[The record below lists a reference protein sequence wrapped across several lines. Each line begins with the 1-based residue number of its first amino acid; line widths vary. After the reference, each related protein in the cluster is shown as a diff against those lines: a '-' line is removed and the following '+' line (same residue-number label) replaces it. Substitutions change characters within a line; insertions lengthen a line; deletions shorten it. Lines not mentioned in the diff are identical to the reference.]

1 MVRGMPRA
9 WLAAP
14 IASAVACS
22 SGAGR
27 PPPPRPPS
35 PAAPLL
41 AVPRGETP
49 AIDGV
54 VDHAEWAGA
63 AVVTLGQ
70 GANLRVMHDG
80 ASVYLALSGLDVPD
94 AMAFA
99 CVFVADPD
107 RVAVHHASA
116 KLGSAAYTPDATGA
130 YQPAAK
136 TYEWRD
142 PDAMLR
148 EEGWTASTVGP
159 DRKQQELALAFA
171 RLGLP
176 GEPRPIALGYVYFP
190 PDTEVADAGVLTWP
204 LGLADG
210 VANAELLAGFNPDGV
225 RFDPSRWIR
234 LRID

>member
-176 GEPRPIALGYVYFP
+176 GEPRPIAHSATSTSRPTPRSRTPACSPGRSGSP
-190 PDTEVADAGVLTWP
+190 TASRTQSSSRGSTPTGSDSIPRAGS
-204 LGLADG
+204 A
-210 VANAELLAGFNPDGV
+210 
-225 RFDPSRWIR
+225 
-234 LRID
+234 